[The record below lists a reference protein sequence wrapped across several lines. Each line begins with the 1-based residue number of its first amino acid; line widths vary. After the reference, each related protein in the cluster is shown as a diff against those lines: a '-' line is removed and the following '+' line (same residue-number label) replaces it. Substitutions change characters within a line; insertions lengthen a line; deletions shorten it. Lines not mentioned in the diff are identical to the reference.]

1 MRRLAALV
9 VVACAA
15 AIVTIGLAAAQG
27 DAQDEAK
34 AIIGKAIKAMG
45 YENKAVPKGMRMKAK
60 GTVDAN
66 GMSLEI
72 VQNLTIRMPNQFKDV
87 TEVNVNGMTISVT
100 TIFDGKEAWID
111 FNGMVKDLG
120 EKMVE
125 EFKNVAGMVEASHL
139 TPLLDKKFKL
149 SIVGEA
155 KVEGQPA
162 VGIRISG
169 KGFKDFNMYIDKKTN
184 LIAKIERQ
192 AVDPMTEMEVQ
203 EERIFKSYRDM
214 DGRKVPKNV
223 SVNRDGNKFVEA
235 EVLEYNFV
243 DQIDPG
249 EFAKPKK

>member
-9 VVACAA
+9 MVVFAA
-15 AIVTIGLAAAQG
+15 GIVTAQG
-27 DAQDEAK
+27 DSQDEAR

-45 YENKAVPKGMRMKAK
+45 YENKAVPKGLRMKAK
-60 GTVDAN
+60 GTVDVN
-66 GMSLEI
+66 GMSFEI
-72 VQNLTIRMPNQFKDV
+72 TQNLTIRMPNQFKDM
-87 TEVNVNGMTISVT
+87 TEVNVNGMTIPVT
-100 TIFDGKEAWID
+100 TIFDGKEAWVD
-111 FNGMVKDLG
+111 VNGMVKDLG

-192 AVDPMTEMEVQ
+192 AVDPMSEMEVQ
-203 EERIFKSYRDM
+203 EERIFKSYRDV
-214 DGRKVPKNV
+214 DGRKVPKDV
-223 SVNRDGNKFVEA
+223 VVNRDGKKFLEA
-235 EVLEYNFV
+235 EVLEYSVV

-249 EFAKPKK
+249 EFAKSKK